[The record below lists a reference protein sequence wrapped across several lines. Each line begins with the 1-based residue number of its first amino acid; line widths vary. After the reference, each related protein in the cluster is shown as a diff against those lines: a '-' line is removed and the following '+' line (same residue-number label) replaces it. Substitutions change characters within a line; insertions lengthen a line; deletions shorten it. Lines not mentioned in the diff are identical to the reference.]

1 METATFQYYVCLNQH
16 CPHHRGIFL
25 DGNSEHA
32 GCAREQLRLGDERSE
47 GARRAALLR
56 YGLAAVVIAAAA
68 GAFAYARR
76 SR

>member
-1 METATFQYYVCLNQH
+1 METATVQYYVCLNQH

-32 GCAREQLRLGDERSE
+32 GCAREKLRLGDERSE
-47 GARRAALLR
+47 GARRTALLR
-56 YGLAAVVIAAAA
+56 YVLAAAVVAAAA